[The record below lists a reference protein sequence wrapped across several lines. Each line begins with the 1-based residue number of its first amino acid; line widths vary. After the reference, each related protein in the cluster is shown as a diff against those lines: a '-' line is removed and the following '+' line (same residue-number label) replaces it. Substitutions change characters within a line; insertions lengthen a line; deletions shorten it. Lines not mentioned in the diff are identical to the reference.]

1 LAEPEV
7 VVAVMYPAQWDPP
20 ADQLAAYLREV
31 AAVSPRIRIVDERY
45 ADPGE
50 LRIQRG
56 QNPDDD
62 LRHLAPELTDRQRK
76 ALAEAE
82 VVLTEDLPFD
92 VVQLAPRLRW
102 VQGVGA
108 GVSQLI
114 SAGLPTSEVRLTTA
128 AGVNA
133 LAISEFVL
141 ARILQIAKR
150 FQEID
155 RLQVERV
162 WLPKYGS
169 QLAGRHLTVVGL
181 GAIGRRVAGLGR
193 AFGMTVTG
201 VRRSAVVGESD
212 PDVDQLLPP
221 TELHTAVSAADYV
234 VAAIPETAENR
245 DIFDAK
251 FFAAMPA
258 GAVFVNVGRGSAV
271 VEDDLVAAL
280 DNHLRAAALDVVR
293 QEPLP
298 ADSPLW
304 SVPNLFISP
313 HSAAAPDQ
321 HWTNVFALFADNL
334 RRYVDG
340 EPLLNQSTANDMD
353 ANDMET
359 TARVIAGD

>member
-7 VVAVMYPAQWDPP
+7 VVAVMYPAHWDRRP
-20 ADQLAAYLREV
+20 ADQLAANLRDV
-31 AAVSPRIRIVDERY
+31 AAVSPRIRILDERY
-45 ADPGE
+45 ADPDE
-50 LRIQRG
+50 LRVQRG
-56 QNPDDD
+56 QNPRAD
-62 LRHLAPELTDRQRK
+62 LRHAAPELTENQRK
-76 ALAEAE
+76 VLAEAE
-82 VVLTEDLPFD
+82 VVLSQDLPFD
-92 VVQLAPRLRW
+92 AVQLAPRLRW

-114 SAGLPTSEVRLTTA
+114 SAGLPTPQVRLTTA

-133 LAISEFVL
+133 VAISEFVL

-150 FQEID
+150 FPEID
-155 RLQVERV
+155 RLQAERV
-162 WLPKYGS
+162 WLPRYGR
-169 QLAGRHLTVVGL
+169 QLAGRHLTVIGL
-181 GAIGRRVAGLGR
+181 GAIGRRVARFGR
-193 AFGMTVTG
+193 ALGMTVTG

-212 PDVDQLLPP
+212 PDVDRLLPP
-221 TELHTAVSAADYV
+221 NELDTAVSAADYV
-234 VAAIPETAENR
+234 VAAVPETTENR

-304 SVPNLFISP
+304 AVPNLLISP
-313 HSAAAPDQ
+313 HSAAAPDE

-334 RRYVDG
+334 SRYLHG
-340 EPLLNQSTANDMD
+340 EPLLNEWTS
-353 ANDMET
+353 
-359 TARVIAGD
+359 V